1 MLTVT
6 WFLAAGLR
14 WSHERIQQKS
24 TYFHL
29 LAWGL
34 PALKTAAILVLQAVD
49 ADELTGE
56 SRGGRLSRAD
66 NS

>member
-24 TYFHL
+24 TYVHL

-56 SRGGRLSRAD
+56 
-66 NS
+66 